1 MREGDT
7 MAGIDEA
14 LLDRLARAVAWRGS
28 RRHAGSMAAALLT
41 ALAAPAATSGR
52 DKPRHRRKDRADEV
66 PTPVGR
72 RFCGGIAGIP
82 CPKGFLCIDNRNDQ
96 CDPAH
101 GGADCGGICVRKKK
115 KNPCARIRCAAG
127 TVCCPRCGGMCISS
141 DVPCGAILCEP
152 EPCGKTVCQP
162 GEYCCSERCSQC
174 APIGKRCRDDL
185 CLPDPSNT
193 CGDTVCGPGEFC
205 CNPSCGECAP
215 IAGACTA
222 HYCPPSEGQPCGRRV
237 CPQGQICCNASC
249 GICTKPGGVCPAI
262 ACLPVASI
270 G

>member
-1 MREGDT
+1 
-7 MAGIDEA
+7 MAGFDEN
-14 LLDRLARAVAWRGS
+14 LLDRVSRAVAWRGT
-28 RRHAGSMAAALLT
+28 RRHAGALAAALL
-41 ALAAPAATSGR
+41 AVLAAPAASRGR
-52 DKPRHRRKDRADEV
+52 GTPHNSRHARAGDG

-82 CPKGFLCIDNRNDQ
+82 CPQGFVCRDNPRDG

-101 GGADCGGICVRKKK
+101 GGADCGGICVRKRK

-127 TVCCPRCGGMCISS
+127 TVCCRRCGGLCLPS

-152 EPCGKTVCQP
+152 
-162 GEYCCSERCSQC
+162 
-174 APIGKRCRDDL
+174 
-185 CLPDPSNT
+185 DPSNK
-193 CGDTVCGPGEFC
+193 CGDNVCGPGEFC
-205 CNPSCGECAP
+205 CNPSCGKCAP

-262 ACLPVASI
+262 ACPPVASI